1 MSILQHIKENQLV
14 AIVRGADP
22 KDILS
27 IAEALYEGGIRLLE
41 ITMNSTEPLAA
52 IEQVSNKLGDKLI
65 IGAGTVLD
73 STMAKDAIHAGAHF
87 ILSPILDKRVI
98 ETTKSLDRVSIPGA
112 YTATEI
118 YQAYQMGADIIK
130 VFPATSPS
138 YLKDIAGPLP
148 HIPLLPTGGITIDN
162 IANFKKA
169 GAVGFGIGSALVD
182 TKQQVTGQYLLNLTH
197 TARKFVEAVNV

>member
-27 IAEALYEGGIRLLE
+27 IAEALYDGGIRLLE

-98 ETTKSLDRVSIPGA
+98 ETTKSLNRVSIPGA

-162 IANFKKA
+162 IVDFKKA

-182 TKQQVTGQYLLNLTH
+182 TKQQVTDQYLLNLTH

>member
-98 ETTKSLDRVSIPGA
+98 ETTKSLNRVSIPGA

-148 HIPLLPTGGITIDN
+148 YIPLLPTGGITIDN

>member
-27 IAEALYEGGIRLLE
+27 IAEALYDGGIRLLE

>member
-27 IAEALYEGGIRLLE
+27 IAEALYDGGIRLLE

-98 ETTKSLDRVSIPGA
+98 ETTKSLNRVSIPGA

>member
-27 IAEALYEGGIRLLE
+27 IAEALYDGGIRLLE

-169 GAVGFGIGSALVD
+169 GAVG
-182 TKQQVTGQYLLNLTH
+182 
-197 TARKFVEAVNV
+197 